1 MTCFASSN
9 IVLPSSVSVRN
20 KLSSMGALEHV
31 QHILDAVLPFTINN
45 HTRLQHTRTAQ
56 GFSKSRLL
64 LEITQSG
71 DSRCLQ
77 SLWWWLARLTH
88 SRREGQRAEC
98 VFRQGCWS
106 FWNLK
111 HWDEAVRGGTAL
123 ENSTNKVIISV
134 LESFF
139 SMLVNLNKKNK
150 IMYTHVR
157 WRLHGKFVI
166 GHISSQNK
174 LIIFELLHDAA
185 YKLIGVNIY
194 F

>member
-1 MTCFASSN
+1 MFSWWVVYCFFSVCLFFCPYYIVDLCLNICQKPILSSVDLNINLEILMTCFASSN

-20 KLSSMGALEHV
+20 KPSGLGALEHV
-31 QHILDAVLPFTINN
+31 QHILDAALPFAINN

-71 DSRCLQ
+71 DLRCLQ

-123 ENSTNKVIISV
+123 ENSTNKVILNV

-139 SMLVNLNKKNK
+139 SMIAGLSE
-150 IMYTHVR
+150 I
-157 WRLHGKFVI
+157 
-166 GHISSQNK
+166 
-174 LIIFELLHDAA
+174 
-185 YKLIGVNIY
+185 
-194 F
+194 